1 MEKRRVVITG
11 LGTVNPL
18 GNTATDSWA
27 AAKAGRCG
35 IGPITQFDTTDF
47 KCKLAGE
54 VKNFDPETV
63 VDKKEARKMARFT
76 LLALAAAA
84 EAIADS
90 GLNTEAEAKNIGVVL
105 SSGIG
110 GLPTIEEQH
119 TRGEEKGME
128 KVSPYFVPMS
138 IANMAAAQ
146 VAIRFGLKGMC
157 TCPVTACAGGTNAVG
172 DAFHRIRDGYETA
185 MVCGGAESCISPLG
199 IGGFTSM
206 KALSTATD
214 PDAASLPFDARRGGF
229 VMGEGSGVLVLE
241 ELEHARA
248 RGAHIYAEVVGY
260 GANCDAYHFTAPAP
274 GGTGAIDC
282 MKLTLADAGIAP
294 EQVDHIN
301 AHGTGT
307 HMNDACETAAIHAVF
322 GEHAKQLTVVS
333 TKSMTGH
340 LLGGAGGI
348 EAVFTALAL
357 RDQFAPP
364 TIHYEQPDPE
374 CDLDYVPNA
383 GRAQTMT
390 YALSNSLG
398 FGGHNACIA
407 LRRWEGWAMA
417 EPRTVR
423 ENANALNSEQ
433 IAALLPHRYPFAL
446 VDRILDYEPGQWAI
460 GRKCVSRNEEFF
472 CGHFPGQPVMPGVLI
487 LEALAQTGAVAALSV
502 PENKGK
508 LALFGGIKNARFR
521 KQVTPGDV
529 LTLHCELVEQRG
541 PVGIGKASAY
551 VDGKCA
557 ATAELTFVLT
567 EANTEA

>member
-18 GNTATDSWA
+18 GNTAAESWA

-54 VKNFDPETV
+54 VRNFDPETV

-172 DAFHRIRDGYETA
+172 DAFHRIRDGYEPV

-274 GGTGAIDC
+274 GGAGAIDC
-282 MKLTLADAGIAP
+282 MKLTLVDADIAP

-383 GRAQTMT
+383 GRAQAMT

-407 LRRWEGWAMA
+407 LRRWEG
-417 EPRTVR
+417 
-423 ENANALNSEQ
+423 
-433 IAALLPHRYPFAL
+433 
-446 VDRILDYEPGQWAI
+446 
-460 GRKCVSRNEEFF
+460 
-472 CGHFPGQPVMPGVLI
+472 
-487 LEALAQTGAVAALSV
+487 
-502 PENKGK
+502 
-508 LALFGGIKNARFR
+508 
-521 KQVTPGDV
+521 
-529 LTLHCELVEQRG
+529 
-541 PVGIGKASAY
+541 
-551 VDGKCA
+551 
-557 ATAELTFVLT
+557 
-567 EANTEA
+567 

>member
-1 MEKRRVVITG
+1 MEKRRVVVTG

-18 GNTATDSWA
+18 GNTVAESWA
-27 AAKAGRCG
+27 AAKAGQCG
-35 IGPITQFDTTDF
+35 IAPITQFDTAGF
-47 KCKLAGE
+47 KCKLAAE
-54 VKNFDPETV
+54 VKGFDPEAV

-76 LLALAAAA
+76 LLALAAAN
-84 EAIADS
+84 EAIQDS
-90 GLNTEAEAKNIGVVL
+90 GLDTEANAKTTGVIL

-172 DAFHRIRDGYETA
+172 DAFHRIRDGYENA

-274 GGTGAIDC
+274 GGAGAIDC
-282 MKLTLADAGIAP
+282 MKQTLADAGIAP

-307 HMNDACETAAIHAVF
+307 HMNDSCETAAIHAVF
-322 GEHAKQLTVVS
+322 GEHAKELTVVS

-340 LLGGAGGI
+340 LLGGAGGV

-364 TIHYEQPDPE
+364 TIHYAQPDPE
-374 CDLDYVPNA
+374 CDLDYVPNV
-383 GRAQTMT
+383 GRAQNMT

-398 FGGHNACIA
+398 FGGHNAACTPCA
-407 LRRWEGWAMA
+407 YGRNDPWPNPVLCAKR
-417 EPRTVR
+417 PTP
-423 ENANALNSEQ
+423 LTSEQ
-433 IAALLPHRYPFAL
+433 IATILPHRYPFAL
-446 VDRILDYEPGQWAI
+446 VDRISGLRAGPVGH
-460 GRKCVSRNEEFF
+460 RPCVSRSEEFF
-472 CGHFPGQPVMPGVLI
+472 WWAPPGQPVMPGVLI
-487 LEALAQTGAVAALSV
+487 PGSAARTGAVVASACPLKTRASR
-502 PENKGK
+502 
-508 LALFGGIKNARFR
+508 ALFGGIKMPASASRSSL
-521 KQVTPGDV
+521 GDV

-541 PVGIGKASAY
+541 PVGGQGSAY
-551 VDGKCA
+551 VDGN
-557 ATAELTFVLT
+557 VPPPQS
-567 EANTEA
+567 

>member
-18 GNTATDSWA
+18 GNNTADSWA
-27 AAKAGRCG
+27 AARAGKCG
-35 IGPITQFDTTDF
+35 IGPITQFDASEF

-54 VKNFDPETV
+54 VKGFDPETV

-76 LLALAAAA
+76 LLALGAAA
-84 EAIADS
+84 EAIQDS
-90 GLNTEAEAKNIGVVL
+90 GIDCEAEAENIGVIV

-119 TRGEEKGME
+119 SRGEEKGME

-241 ELEHARA
+241 ELEHAKA

-260 GANCDAYHFTAPAP
+260 GLSGDAFHITTPSTDGPAR
-274 GGTGAIDC
+274 C
-282 MKLTLADAGIAP
+282 MRMALRHAGIAP
-294 EQVDHIN
+294 EDIQYLN
-301 AHGTGT
+301 AHGTSTNVGDV
-307 HMNDACETAAIHAVF
+307 NEVKAIKEVF
-322 GEHAKQLTVVS
+322 GEHAGKLVVNS

-340 LLGGAGGI
+340 LLGGAGGV
-348 EAVFTALAL
+348 ESVFTIKALEE
-357 RDQFAPP
+357 QVSPP
-364 TIHYEQPDPE
+364 TINVFEQDPE
-374 CDLDYVPNA
+374 CDIDCCPNEA
-383 GRAQTMT
+383 RRMEIN
-390 YALSNSLG
+390 YAMKNSFG
-398 FGGHNACIA
+398 FGGTNSTVIYK
-407 LRRWEGWAMA
+407 RW
-417 EPRTVR
+417 
-423 ENANALNSEQ
+423 
-433 IAALLPHRYPFAL
+433 
-446 VDRILDYEPGQWAI
+446 
-460 GRKCVSRNEEFF
+460 
-472 CGHFPGQPVMPGVLI
+472 
-487 LEALAQTGAVAALSV
+487 
-502 PENKGK
+502 
-508 LALFGGIKNARFR
+508 
-521 KQVTPGDV
+521 
-529 LTLHCELVEQRG
+529 
-541 PVGIGKASAY
+541 
-551 VDGKCA
+551 
-557 ATAELTFVLT
+557 T
-567 EANTEA
+567 E